1 MAAERGE
8 ENTMSRLRV
17 SAVALAAT
25 LAGCS
30 TMKVA
35 TEYEASAPFEAYK
48 TWAWLAVDPGQD
60 QAAAIR
66 NPLVRKMVVEAVD
79 REMAKKGFAKTSPDA
94 GPDLYV
100 TVIGAANRRIEVT
113 SYGYAYAGP
122 YAYAPYGYYPVMA
135 APAATEMREVADGTL
150 VLDLVD
156 AKSKTLVW
164 RGTASDSVTSVE
176 TVRGTVDEAV
186 RKMLENYPPPKKK

>member
-1 MAAERGE
+1 MP
-8 ENTMSRLRV
+8 TLRLP
-17 SAVALAAT
+17 AVALLAT

-48 TWAWLAVDPGQD
+48 TWAWLAVEPGQD

-66 NPLVRKMVVEAVD
+66 NPLVRKMVVEAVE
-79 REMAKKGFAKTSPDA
+79 REMAKKGLQKISPDA
-94 GPDLYV
+94 NPDFYV

-122 YAYAPYGYYPVMA
+122 YAYAPYGMYPVVA
-135 APAATEMREVADGTL
+135 APAATEIREVADGTL
-150 VLDLVD
+150 VLDFVD
-156 AKSKTLVW
+156 AKAKQLVW
-164 RGTASDSVTSVE
+164 RGTASDSVTTVE
-176 TVRGTVDEAV
+176 AVRSTVDEAV

>member
-1 MAAERGE
+1 MP
-8 ENTMSRLRV
+8 TLRL
-17 SAVALAAT
+17 SAVAVAAT

-35 TEYEASAPFEAYK
+35 TEYEASAPFDTYK
-48 TWAWLAVDPGQD
+48 TWAWLSVDPGQD

-66 NPLVRKMVVEAVD
+66 NPMVRKMVVEAVE
-79 REMAKKGFAKTSPDA
+79 REMAKKSLVKTSPDA
-94 GPDLYV
+94 SPDFFV
-100 TVIGAANRRIEVT
+100 SVIGAANRRIEVT

-122 YAYAPYGYYPVMA
+122 YAYAPYGAYPVVA

-150 VLDLVD
+150 LLDFVD
-156 AKSKTLVW
+156 AKQKKLVW

-176 TVRGTVDEAV
+176 TVRSTVDEAV
-186 RKMLENYPPPKKK
+186 RKMLENYPPAKR